1 MKKKCFIVQKF
12 DGGRYDNLY
21 EQVFKPVIES
31 AGFEPY
37 RVDQDPAASIL
48 IESIEKHISDSDACF
63 VEISEDTP
71 NVWFELGYAIAREK
85 PLCLVCSSVRSKFPF
100 DIQHRQII
108 QYSAQALPSDFAT
121 LRKRIED
128 QLCSLLNQEIALQEN
143 ANVAKALSKA
153 PDMNGLKAHEMLALS
168 IIFEGRVTSSL
179 SNWMISRDMERA
191 GYTTIATALAI
202 TGLERKGYMKS
213 ENSQDEN
220 GDRFVEYVVTQ
231 SGEEWLLLNQD
242 RFKLRVN
249 PEILDEDIPF

>member
-1 MKKKCFIVQKF
+1 
-12 DGGRYDNLY
+12 
-21 EQVFKPVIES
+21 
-31 AGFEPY
+31 
-37 RVDQDPAASIL
+37 
-48 IESIEKHISDSDACF
+48 
-63 VEISEDTP
+63 
-71 NVWFELGYAIAREK
+71 
-85 PLCLVCSSVRSKFPF
+85 
-100 DIQHRQII
+100 
-108 QYSAQALPSDFAT
+108 
-121 LRKRIED
+121 
-128 QLCSLLNQEIALQEN
+128 
-143 ANVAKALSKA
+143 
-153 PDMNGLKAHEMLALS
+153 MNGLKAHEMLALS

-179 SNWMISRDMERA
+179 SNWMISRDMERD